1 MAEFPNV
8 PVPDGI
14 SIYKDFKNLL
24 IKTICIIVHYAIL
37 TAGNLLCFK
46 EKQWTEVLKDVIIIV
61 GSFIVIDEMLNTVIE
76 SLTIQSFNFIIFI
89 GAFFMS
95 SKMVLDVLSTTNTNK
110 INSK

>member
-1 MAEFPNV
+1 M
-8 PVPDGI
+8 
-14 SIYKDFKNLL
+14 
-24 IKTICIIVHYAIL
+24 HYAIL